1 MEDHRNVGERTG
13 LRVVRI
19 GTNMLTLTG
28 SAAAL
33 GIVSGAPQ
41 AGTVGVC
48 LLMAALALVA
58 DWIQHKIRSFRVYT
72 ILCFTM
78 VVLATAVGRAV
89 MPNVWI
95 PIGVIVLAE
104 VGSLYESRVEQR
116 PAFVPHPFYLTLP
129 ILIWMV
135 GTFGEIQTLCA
146 LAFIMEIGLVLLFL
160 AWNNQKSLEKTYVAA
175 SERARVPYGKI
186 RRLNTGLLGL
196 YLIAA
201 LVICIVL
208 TATCSE
214 QEVVFLIPYALL
226 TVVGFV
232 IGLFLWLIALLV
244 GWMTGN
250 TAGTAAA
257 PLQPFNMESAEAL
270 FPWLHTFWIVLE
282 TVFVIVGTALVLYLI
297 YWSIYNL
304 YYSFLA
310 VDPETGDTRKRQ
322 NTKETRRS
330 KRPAA
335 SRFPILAGL
344 GPAAGIRRAYISL
357 IRLHPGVKE
366 LSEAYTP
373 TQIEYAVAGEAS
385 REEEWREIHQL
396 YEKARFAPELVKRQ
410 DLARM
415 RELVRRRSEE
425 ERRRQEMEKRKLL

>member
-33 GIVSGAPQ
+33 GIATGASK
-41 AGTVGVC
+41 AGIVGVC
-48 LLMAALALVA
+48 LYMAVLALTA
-58 DWIQHKIRSFRVYT
+58 DWMQHKIRSFRVYT
-72 ILCFTM
+72 ILCFTL
-78 VVLATAVGRAV
+78 VVLTAALGRLV
-89 MPNVWI
+89 MPLVWI
-95 PIGVIVLAE
+95 PVGVLGLIE
-104 VGSLYESRVEQR
+104 VWSMYESRISER
-116 PAFVPHPFYLTLP
+116 PAFVPHPMGLTVP

-135 GTFGEIQTLCA
+135 GTFGEIAALRA
-146 LAFIMEIGLVLLFL
+146 LAFVMETGLVLLFL
-160 AWNNQKSLEKTYVAA
+160 AWHNQKSLERTYVAA
-175 SERARVPYGKI
+175 SERTRVPYGKI
-186 RRLNTGLLGL
+186 RRLNTGLLIL
-196 YLIAA
+196 YLAAA
-201 LVICIVL
+201 LVLCLVL
-208 TATCSE
+208 TAVCSE

-226 TVVGFV
+226 TAVGFV

-257 PLQPFNMESAEAL
+257 PPQPFNMESAEAL

-282 TVFVIVGTALVLYLI
+282 TVFVIVGTAMVLYLI

-357 IRLHPGVKE
+357 IRLHPGAKE

>member
-33 GIVSGAPQ
+33 GIATGASK
-41 AGTVGVC
+41 AGIVGVC
-48 LLMAALALVA
+48 LYMAVLALTA
-58 DWIQHKIRSFRVYT
+58 DWMQHKIRSFRVYT
-72 ILCFTM
+72 ILCFTL
-78 VVLATAVGRAV
+78 VVLTAALGRLV
-89 MPNVWI
+89 MPLVWI
-95 PIGVIVLAE
+95 PVGVLGLIE
-104 VGSLYESRVEQR
+104 VWSMYESRISER
-116 PAFVPHPFYLTLP
+116 PAFVPHPMGLTVP

-135 GTFGEIQTLCA
+135 GTFGEIAALRA
-146 LAFIMEIGLVLLFL
+146 LAFVMETGLVLLFL
-160 AWNNQKSLEKTYVAA
+160 AWHNQKSLERTYVAA
-175 SERARVPYGKI
+175 SERTRVPYGKI
-186 RRLNTGLLGL
+186 RRLNTGLLIL
-196 YLIAA
+196 YLAAA
-201 LVICIVL
+201 LVLCLVL
-208 TATCSE
+208 TAVCSE

-226 TVVGFV
+226 TAVGFV

-257 PLQPFNMESAEAL
+257 PPQPFNMESAEAL

-282 TVFVIVGTALVLYLI
+282 TVFVIVGTAMVLYLI

-357 IRLHPGVKE
+357 IRLHPGAKE

-410 DLARM
+410 DQARM
-415 RELVRRRSEE
+415 PELVRRRSEE
-425 ERRRQEMEKRKLL
+425 ERRRQVMEKRKLL